1 MTRLCLI
8 AGLVVI
14 AVLARHPGP
23 QHGLAALAIILG
35 LRAVA
40 QRDDRLHSTQD
51 PGGPVTRKTTDTN
64 PEPTPSCGMART
76 ATPIPHA
83 DAG

>member
-40 QRDDRLHSTQD
+40 QRDDRLHSTPD
-51 PGGPVTRKTTDTN
+51 PGGPVARKTPDTN
-64 PEPTPSCGMART
+64 P
-76 ATPIPHA
+76 
-83 DAG
+83 